1 MDDQGDSALV
11 YSQGEGTAGNHDAL
25 LVRQKIHLM
34 LVLLFGVHLGV
45 ILADLFGIVVFREE
59 QGYGL
64 HVLWSIA
71 INDHRASGIMLLECF
86 LKLMQSSFYPGA
98 STVTDEDR
106 NVPLRL
112 CRCDFLIVSH
122 AQGGSNIRV

>member
-45 ILADLFGIVVFREE
+45 IFADLLRIIMLREKQE
-59 QGYGL
+59 DSFD
-64 HVLWSIA
+64 VLRGVA
-71 INDHRASGIMLLECF
+71 VHDHRASGIMLLECF
-86 LKLMQSSFYPGA
+86 LKLMQSSFHPA
-98 STVTDEDR
+98 TSTVTDEDR
-106 NVPLRL
+106 NVPLR
-112 CRCDFLIVSH
+112 F
-122 AQGGSNIRV
+122 